1 MGFLGD
7 VVAWFTEAENWQG
20 TAGVTHRLYE
30 HIVMSVLCIGVA
42 AAISLPAGVVLGHL
56 GKGGWLVINVSNI
69 GRALPSFAIL
79 VLAYQFLGLGPEPA
93 VVALIALAVPP
104 MVTNSYVGVRSVDPE
119 IREAA
124 RGMGM
129 TGRQVLTRVEL
140 PMALPLIFAGLRT
153 AAVQVVA
160 TATLAAVIAWGGLG
174 RYIIDGLSQRDNV
187 EVFAGAVLVALLS
200 VVTELSLA
208 LIQRRVVSKG
218 LTGADPVAGAGLPD
232 AVAAGVVEG
241 A

>member
-7 VVAWFTEAENWQG
+7 VLAWFTEADHWRGDN
-20 TAGVTHRLYE
+20 GVTHRLYE
-30 HIVMSVLCIGVA
+30 HIVMSAACIGGA
-42 AAISLPAGVVLGHL
+42 AAFSLPIGVLMGHL
-56 GKGGWLVINVSNI
+56 GRGGFVAINVSNV

-79 VLAYQFLGLGPEPA
+79 VLAFQLLGLGPEPA
-93 VVALIALAVPP
+93 VVALVALAIPP
-104 MVTNSYVGVRSVDPE
+104 MVTNSYVGVRGVDPE

-129 TGRQVLTRVEL
+129 TGRQVLARVEL
-140 PMALPLIFAGLRT
+140 PMALPLIFAGVRT

-174 RYIIDGLSQRDNV
+174 RYIVDGLSQRDNV
-187 EVFAGAVLVALLS
+187 QVFAGAVLVAVLS
-200 VVTELSLA
+200 IVTELSLA
-208 LIQRRVVSKG
+208 LVQRRVVSKG